1 MMTAADSRL
10 LAGLSLL
17 ASLLLHALLVLGLPD
32 MRAAVVLPPAA
43 LEFSFANLGQLHV
56 SPELENQRPAPPPSV
71 DKAAAVKKPLA
82 KKASVEEPPT
92 GAVVL
97 QPSPPRP
104 SPAASEAVAAA
115 RASRD
120 RALYQQT
127 LAGWIARHQS
137 YPEIARR
144 RGVTGSG
151 LLRVRIARD
160 GRILEQ
166 SIEQSTGSAL
176 LDRAAADM
184 LDRASPLPS
193 VPENLPAGDFEFLLP
208 VEYRLAAAAD

>member
-1 MMTAADSRL
+1 MTAADSRL

-32 MRAAVVLPPAA
+32 MRATVVLPPAA
-43 LEFSFANLGQLHV
+43 LEFSFASLGQSHV
-56 SPELENQRPAPPPSV
+56 SPALENKKPAPPRSV
-71 DKAAAVKKPLA
+71 DKEAAVKKPLA
-82 KKASVEEPPT
+82 KKAPVEERPT
-92 GAVVL
+92 GPAVL

-104 SPAASEAVAAA
+104 SPSASEAVAL
-115 RASRD
+115 ASRH
-120 RALYQQT
+120 RALYEQT
-127 LAGWIARHQS
+127 LAGWIARHKN

-151 LLRVRIARD
+151 LLRVRIGRD
-160 GRILEQ
+160 GRLLEQ

-184 LDRASPLPS
+184 LDRASPLPP
-193 VPENLPAGDFEFLLP
+193 VPETLPAGDYEFLLP

>member
-32 MRAAVVLPPAA
+32 VRAAVVLPPAA
-43 LEFSFANLGQLHV
+43 LELSFASLGQRHV
-56 SPELENQRPAPPPSV
+56 SPELENKKPAPPPSV
-71 DKAAAVKKPLA
+71 DKEAAVKKPLA
-82 KKASVEEPPT
+82 EKAPVEAPPT
-92 GAVVL
+92 GAAVL

-104 SPAASEAVAAA
+104 SPPASEAVAAA
-115 RASRD
+115 RASRH
-120 RALYQQT
+120 RALYEQT
-127 LAGWIARHQS
+127 LAGWIARHKN

-160 GRILEQ
+160 GRLLEQ

-184 LDRASPLPS
+184 LDRAAPLPP
-193 VPENLPAGDFEFLLP
+193 VPETLPAGDYEFLLP

>member
-1 MMTAADSRL
+1 MTAADSRL

-43 LEFSFANLGQLHV
+43 LEFSFANLGQRHV
-56 SPELENQRPAPPPSV
+56 SPELENQRPEPPPSV

-82 KKASVEEPPT
+82 KKASVKEPPT
-92 GAVVL
+92 GAAVL

-127 LAGWIARHQS
+127 LAGWIARHKS

-184 LDRASPLPS
+184 LDRASPLPP